1 MICHNCGKKFYV
13 KRGFLQLFETKKYYV
28 CNQCLNAFNF
38 HPFVERIALENYNLV
53 SISLYSNK
61 TYTNL
66 VSFSEQIAYLVERI
80 SKNHPD
86 YFLVYEDEIRLTD
99 EMIELLSF
107 LADSV
112 QQNILLI
119 CCRLKN

>member
-28 CNQCLNAFNF
+28 CNQCLNVFNF
-38 HPFVERIALENYNLV
+38 HPFVERIALENYDLV
-53 SISLYSNK
+53 TIRLYSRK
-61 TYTNL
+61 TYVCL
-66 VSFSEQIAYLVERI
+66 LSFSEQIAFLVERI
-80 SKNHPD
+80 SQNHPD
-86 YFLVYEDEIRLTD
+86 YFLVYEDEIKLTD

-119 CCRLKN
+119 CCRLKI